1 VILIL
6 HQLYQLV
13 FMHVGDVL
21 ISSVIE
27 FCGLNK
33 SLGSEILAAG
43 YVALNDVELILCDLS
58 TPCDKSLSV
67 C

>member
-1 VILIL
+1 
-6 HQLYQLV
+6 
-13 FMHVGDVL
+13 MHVGDVL

-43 YVALNDVELILCDLS
+43 YAALNDVELILCDLS